1 MKTSNKILFS
11 FLGFAWASI
20 LITLLVSFRYS
31 ILGNAYQFEKMET
44 ISWEIIGD
52 FSVVSISDSW
62 SVRLDGSEK
71 GQIEYFRAFFRNR
84 PSKNHGDPDPFIH
97 EVRNDTLF
105 IKGMRQNPN
114 GSFTIHVG
122 VIKSVII
129 DQVSQ
134 VELLKM
140 GLDSLKVISNAGE
153 LVLQKDH
160 GVTHLDFVGGNDSKL
175 QVAGIESLSLFL
187 DRSKADLQLYLGG
200 ISGQVINK
208 SEVTLPSQ
216 AGEMNLT
223 KDGNSKISVED
234 IEYKPY

>member
-1 MKTSNKILFS
+1 MKIKTSNKILFS
-11 FLGFAWASI
+11 FLLFAWASI
-20 LITLLVSFRYS
+20 MITLLVSFRYS
-31 ILGNAYQFEKMET
+31 ILGSAYQFEKMET
-44 ISWEIIGD
+44 KTWEIAGD

-62 SVRLDGSEK
+62 SVRLDGREK

-105 IKGMRQNPN
+105 IKGMKQNPN
-114 GSFTIHVG
+114 GSFTIKVG
-122 VIKSVII
+122 AIKSLVIE
-129 DQVSQ
+129 QVSE

-160 GVTHLDFVGGNDSKL
+160 GVTHLDFVGGNNSKL

-200 ISGQVINK
+200 ISGQVINR
-208 SEVTLPSQ
+208 SEVTLPAQSG
-216 AGEMNLT
+216 AMSLSKDKTSTVAVVDEM
-223 KDGNSKISVED
+223 
-234 IEYKPY
+234 

>member
-20 LITLLVSFRYS
+20 MVTLLVSFRYS
-31 ILGNAYQFEKMET
+31 LLGSAYQFEKMET
-44 ISWEIIGD
+44 KTWEIAGD

-62 SVRLDGSEK
+62 AVRLDGSKK
-71 GQIEYFRAFFRNR
+71 GQIEYFRAFFRDR

-114 GSFTIHVG
+114 GSFTINVG
-122 VIKSVII
+122 AIKSLVVE
-129 DQVSQ
+129 QVSE
-134 VELLKM
+134 VELLRM

-160 GVTHLDFVGGNDSKL
+160 GVTHLDFVGGNNSEL
-175 QVAGIESLSLFL
+175 QVAGIESLNLFL

-200 ISGQVINK
+200 ISGQVINR
-208 SEVTLPSQ
+208 SEVTIPAQSG
-216 AGEMNLT
+216 AMNLS
-223 KDGNSKISVED
+223 KDKTSTIVVED
-234 IEYKPY
+234 

>member
-1 MKTSNKILFS
+1 VVHTNSKRWKPKT
-11 FLGFAWASI
+11 
-20 LITLLVSFRYS
+20 
-31 ILGNAYQFEKMET
+31 
-44 ISWEIIGD
+44 WEIAGD

-62 SVRLDGSEK
+62 VVRLDGSKK
-71 GQIEYFRAFFRNR
+71 GQIEYFRAFFRDR

-114 GSFTIHVG
+114 GSFTINVG
-122 VIKSVII
+122 AIKSLVIE
-129 DQVSQ
+129 QVSE

-140 GLDSLKVISNAGE
+140 GLDSLKIVSNAGE

-175 QVAGIESLSLFL
+175 KVVGIESLNLFL

-200 ISGQVINK
+200 ISGQVINR
-208 SEVTLPSQ
+208 SEVIIPAQS
-216 AGEMNLT
+216 GEMNLS
-223 KDGNSKISVED
+223 KDKTSTIVVED
-234 IEYKPY
+234 SY

>member
-1 MKTSNKILFS
+1 MKIKTSNKILFS
-11 FLGFAWASI
+11 FFLFAWASI
-20 LITLLVSFRYS
+20 MVTLLVSFRYS
-31 ILGNAYQFEKMET
+31 LLGSAYQFEKMET
-44 ISWEIIGD
+44 KTWEIAGE

-62 SVRLDGSEK
+62 VVRLDGSKK
-71 GQIEYFRAFFRNR
+71 GQIEYFKAFFRNR

-114 GSFTIHVG
+114 GSFTIQVG
-122 VIKSVII
+122 DIKSVLI
-129 DQVSQ
+129 DQVSE

-160 GVTHLDFVGGNDSKL
+160 GLTHLDFVGGNNSKL
-175 QVAGIESLSLFL
+175 QVAGIESLNLFL

-200 ISGQVINK
+200 ISGQVINR
-208 SEVTLPSQ
+208 SEVTIPAQSG
-216 AGEMNLT
+216 AMNLS
-223 KDGNSKISVED
+223 KDKTSTIVVED
-234 IEYKPY
+234 

>member
-1 MKTSNKILFS
+1 MKIKTSNKILYS
-11 FLGFAWASI
+11 FLLFAWVSI
-20 LITLLVSFRYS
+20 MATLLVSFRYS
-31 ILGNAYQFEKMET
+31 INASAYIFEKMET
-44 ISWEIIGD
+44 KTWEIAGD

-62 SVRLDGSEK
+62 VVRLDGSKK
-71 GQIEYFRAFFRNR
+71 GQIEYFRAFFRDR

-122 VIKSVII
+122 AIKSLVIE
-129 DQVSQ
+129 QVSE

-140 GLDSLKVISNAGE
+140 GLDSLKIVSNAGE

-175 QVAGIESLSLFL
+175 KVVGIESLNLFL

-200 ISGQVINK
+200 ISGQVINR
-208 SEVTLPSQ
+208 SEVIIPAQS
-216 AGEMNLT
+216 GEMNLS
-223 KDGNSKISVED
+223 KDKTSTIVVED
-234 IEYKPY
+234 SY

>member
-20 LITLLVSFRYS
+20 MITLLVSFRYS
-31 ILGNAYQFEKMET
+31 ILGSPYQFEKMET

-71 GQIEYFRAFFRNR
+71 GQIEYLRAFFRKR

-140 GLDSLKVISNAGE
+140 GLDSLKVISNDGE

-200 ISGQVINK
+200 ISGQVINR
-208 SEVTLPSQ
+208 SEVTIPTRSG
-216 AGEMNLT
+216 AMNLN
-223 KDGNSKISVED
+223 KDKISKILVED
-234 IEYKPY
+234 

>member
-1 MKTSNKILFS
+1 MKINTSNKILFS
-11 FLGFAWASI
+11 FLLFAWASI
-20 LITLLVSFRYS
+20 MITLLVSFRYS
-31 ILGNAYQFEKMET
+31 ILGSAYQFEKMET
-44 ISWEIIGD
+44 KTWEIADD

-71 GQIEYFRAFFRNR
+71 GQIEYFRAFFRDR

-175 QVAGIESLSLFL
+175 QVAGIESLNLFL

-200 ISGQVINK
+200 ISGQVINR

-216 AGEMNLT
+216 SGAMNLS
-223 KDGNSKISVED
+223 KDKTSKILVED
-234 IEYKPY
+234 NY

>member
-20 LITLLVSFRYS
+20 MVTLLVSFRYS
-31 ILGNAYQFEKMET
+31 LLGSAYQFEKMET
-44 ISWEIIGD
+44 KTWEIAGN

-62 SVRLDGSEK
+62 AVRLDGSKK
-71 GQIEYFRAFFRNR
+71 GQIEYFRAFFRDR
-84 PSKNHGDPDPFIH
+84 PSKNHGDPNPFIH

-114 GSFTIHVG
+114 GSFTINVG
-122 VIKSVII
+122 AIKSLVI
-129 DQVSQ
+129 DQVSE
-134 VELLKM
+134 VELLRM

-160 GVTHLDFVGGNDSKL
+160 GVTHLDFVGGNNSKL
-175 QVAGIESLSLFL
+175 QVAGIESLNLFL

-200 ISGQVINK
+200 ISGQVINR
-208 SEVTLPSQ
+208 SEVTIPAQSG
-216 AGEMNLT
+216 AMNLS
-223 KDGNSKISVED
+223 KDKTSTIVVED
-234 IEYKPY
+234 